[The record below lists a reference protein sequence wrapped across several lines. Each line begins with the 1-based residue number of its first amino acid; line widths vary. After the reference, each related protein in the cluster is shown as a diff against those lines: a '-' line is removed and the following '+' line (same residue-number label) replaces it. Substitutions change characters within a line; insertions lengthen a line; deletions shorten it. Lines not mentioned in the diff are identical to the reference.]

1 VVEVEPLIRPSEG
14 DRVLGPSIRGGRTN
28 SRHQY
33 LTVVELLLPLAFLQ
47 PMSTEDDVDFSDN
60 VWEGSTSSPLLL
72 LGMLRFSRSSSWW
85 GRRQRL
91 EGSAVPHG
99 MLEVSAVPK
108 GVAHVLVVRAL
119 GVEDVVQRAFASARS
134 SSGARG
140 GWSGGVDFFTRP
152 LLLAFVGLLVRV
164 TSWCRRCRL
173 CSSDE
178 VLSSFVGG
186 DVEVSFPEQLLG
198 GSRCFLEY
206 GADDGR
212 VIRSTVEV
220 LDHCCLCD
228 LGDTISH
235 GLKPFEV
242 RPKSLIPS
250 ALDGF
255 EVPWLHQFVGER
267 LEVGGEASTKIAP
280 VVDAVLG

>member
-1 VVEVEPLIRPSEG
+1 VVEVEPLIRLSEG
-14 DRVLGPSIRGGRTN
+14 DRVFAPSLRGGRSN
-28 SRHQY
+28 GRHQY
-33 LTVVELLLPLAFLQ
+33 LTVVEILLRLAFLR
-47 PMSTEDDVDFSDN
+47 PMSAEDDVDISVDA
-60 VWEGSTSSPLLL
+60 WEGSTSFPFLL
-72 LGMLRFSRSSSWW
+72 LGLSRFSKSPSWW

-119 GVEDVVQRAFASARS
+119 GVEDVIQRAFASARS

-152 LLLAFVGLLVRV
+152 LLPTFVGLLVHV
-164 TSWCRRCRL
+164 ASWCRRCRL

-186 DVEVSFPEQLLG
+186 DVEVGFPEQLLG
-198 GSRCFLEY
+198 GSRRFLQY
-206 GADDGR
+206 GADEGR
-212 VIRSTVEV
+212 VIRSPVEV
-220 LDHCCLCD
+220 LDHYCFCD

-235 GLKPFEV
+235 GLKSFEV
-242 RPKSLIPS
+242 
-250 ALDGF
+250 
-255 EVPWLHQFVGER
+255 
-267 LEVGGEASTKIAP
+267 
-280 VVDAVLG
+280 